1 MNQHDPRVKYINLV
15 TNQVHDLI
23 DELYEALV
31 DGDNDQVIQV
41 LENID
46 RLLETILNSIKDV

>member
-1 MNQHDPRVKYINLV
+1 MNQHDPRVKYIDLV

-23 DELYEALV
+23 NELYEALV

-41 LENID
+41 LENINK
-46 RLLETILNSIKDV
+46 LFETILNSIKDV

>member
-46 RLLETILNSIKDV
+46 KLFETILNSIKDV

>member
-31 DGDNDQVIQV
+31 DGDNDQVIRV